1 VELDAVPQEGNATH
15 AGHRKLVYARE
26 QGGRVVGA
34 ASRGWEAEEI
44 VTLHAVHA
52 LEEQARQARERVRGG
67 QACPLEY
74 WMYARRMDVALLAQT
89 SGFWAWRVRRDLRP
103 DAFARLSARRLGRY
117 AQALGLS
124 VPELMSVP

>member
-1 VELDAVPQEGNATH
+1 VELDAVPQEGNAAL
-15 AGHRKLVYARE
+15 AGHRKLVYARDR
-26 QGGRVVGA
+26 GGRVVGA
-34 ASRGWEAEEI
+34 SSRGWEAEEI

-67 QACPLEY
+67 QASPLEY

-103 DAFARLSARRLGRY
+103 EAFARLSARRLERY

-124 VPELMSVP
+124 VPELMSTP